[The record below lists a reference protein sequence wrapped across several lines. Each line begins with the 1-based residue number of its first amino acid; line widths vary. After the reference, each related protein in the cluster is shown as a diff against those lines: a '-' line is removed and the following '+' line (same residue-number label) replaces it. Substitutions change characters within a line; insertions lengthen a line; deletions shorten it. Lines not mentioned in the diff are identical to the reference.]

1 VLLKRA
7 GHEAQDARIE
17 QKRWAAIAAQRQYN
31 AYQLFAQRWESKYKY
46 HLGESCPKMRSDKDQ
61 LTYMLGL
68 LSGLQAVTN
77 DINSGGDVNVP
88 KDIAGIVERSMACLD
103 NTNFGVCKCNP
114 CCHLDFIARADEGKP
129 DPYVTLKQSM
139 QIGEQKAFAYLTR
152 YMRLQRKPVA
162 MIKIRDALRSYAES
176 RGDDKPVN
184 PISDYLMQWQGS

>member
-7 GHEAQDARIE
+7 SKEAQDARIE

-103 NTNFGVCKCNP
+103 NTKFWGVPNATRAVIWTLLP
-114 CCHLDFIARADEGKP
+114 ADEGKP

-162 MIKIRDALRSYAES
+162 MIIKFVMHLDHTLSHVVMINLS
-176 RGDDKPVN
+176 
-184 PISDYLMQWQGS
+184 IQFQTI